1 VKWLF
6 VFAMG
11 GAGALA
17 RVALAGLFPVR
28 ALPWGTL
35 LVNVL
40 GCFAIGVLFTLF
52 EEERVL
58 APEWRIALVGGFLGG
73 FTTFSAFGLELFVLL
88 GSGEWTRGLVYAA
101 ASLVLGLLGVFA
113 GALLTQAVL
122 IRL

>member
-1 VKWLF
+1 VKWIW

-40 GCFAIGVLFTLF
+40 GCLAIGILFAIF
-52 EEERVL
+52 EEERVMP
-58 APEWRIALVGGFLGG
+58 PEWRIALVGGFLGG
-73 FTTFSAFGLELFVLL
+73 FTTFSAFGLELFVLTQN
-88 GSGEWTRGLVYAA
+88 GQWTTAGLYAF
-101 ASLVLGLLGVFA
+101 ASLALSFVGVAA
-113 GALLTQAVL
+113 GAFGAHAVL
-122 IRL
+122 ARL

>member
-1 VKWLF
+1 
-6 VFAMG
+6 MG

-40 GCFAIGVLFTLF
+40 GCLAIGVLFAIF

-73 FTTFSAFGLELFVLL
+73 FTTFSAFGVELFVLAQN
-88 GSGEWTRGLVYAA
+88 GQWTTAGLYAA
-101 ASLVLGLLGVFA
+101 ASLALGFLGVAA
-113 GALLTQAVL
+113 GVLATQAVL
-122 IRL
+122 ARL